1 MPKVLITDSL
11 SDLGLNILKEVA
23 EVNYAPN
30 LSKDKIIEII
40 ADYDALLIRSGTQV
54 DKDIINACSASM
66 KIIGRAG
73 VGVDNIDVSAAT
85 QKGIII
91 VNSPD
96 GNTTA
101 AAEHTVSM
109 MLSLARL
116 IPLADNSMK
125 KGEWNRS
132 KFLGVELNKKVLGVV
147 GLGKIGTKVCQIAQ
161 AIGMKILGYDP
172 LISPDRAKNLNIKL
186 VSLDEIWSESD
197 FITLHLPKTAET
209 VNLINKETLSKMK
222 PELRLVNCAR
232 GGIINEADLA
242 EALKNGIIA
251 GAALD
256 VFDHEPL
263 EGNSPLRELKDKI
276 ILTPH
281 LGASTEEAQINVA
294 VDVAEQIKEVLQGG
308 FARSAVNLPGF
319 RGLLIDELKPSL
331 ELSLILGSFIEQF
344 CGSARPIELI
354 IELKGNLTKKQ
365 IEPLVLAVTKG
376 FLSNKLENISFVNAK
391 LIAQE
396 KGLNIIESKS
406 SEESDYAEEMI
417 LHLKTDKGDFL
428 IAGTLHNNKLPVITR
443 LNDYN
448 FFAIPSKYMLLTL
461 HQDKP
466 GTIARISG
474 LLGNNGINISGM
486 NLGRKSEKEE
496 ALMICSLDE
505 AIPKDI
511 LSQIKQ
517 LDGIEKATCILI

>member
-172 LISPDRAKNLNIKL
+172 LISPERAKNLNIKL

-251 GAALD
+251 
-256 VFDHEPL
+256 
-263 EGNSPLRELKDKI
+263 
-276 ILTPH
+276 
-281 LGASTEEAQINVA
+281 
-294 VDVAEQIKEVLQGG
+294 
-308 FARSAVNLPGF
+308 
-319 RGLLIDELKPSL
+319 
-331 ELSLILGSFIEQF
+331 
-344 CGSARPIELI
+344 
-354 IELKGNLTKKQ
+354 
-365 IEPLVLAVTKG
+365 
-376 FLSNKLENISFVNAK
+376 
-391 LIAQE
+391 
-396 KGLNIIESKS
+396 
-406 SEESDYAEEMI
+406 
-417 LHLKTDKGDFL
+417 
-428 IAGTLHNNKLPVITR
+428 
-443 LNDYN
+443 
-448 FFAIPSKYMLLTL
+448 
-461 HQDKP
+461 
-466 GTIARISG
+466 
-474 LLGNNGINISGM
+474 
-486 NLGRKSEKEE
+486 
-496 ALMICSLDE
+496 
-505 AIPKDI
+505 
-511 LSQIKQ
+511 
-517 LDGIEKATCILI
+517 